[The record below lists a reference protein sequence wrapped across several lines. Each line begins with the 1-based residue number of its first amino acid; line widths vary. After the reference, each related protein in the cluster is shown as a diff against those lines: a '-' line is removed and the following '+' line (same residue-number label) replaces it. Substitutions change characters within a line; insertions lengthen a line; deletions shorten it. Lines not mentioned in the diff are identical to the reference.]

1 MQSRDIRHYPDSL
14 KEASSKLLCNEDLL
28 NVQMRILFGKTNIHA
43 PMTVLKTLEILDSY
57 FTFFATHLQRK
68 LPTSFDYKYLYAG
81 IRIMLNSDHSFVV
94 ARCLSLIYKH
104 YPLFSSNFRKDL
116 SLCLMGQLFF
126 RLFLNWASNVRMVFH
141 HIMLYRIFLDFN
153 SVSHNKHKRQVNT
166 KSISS
171 TGMLDDIQMG

>member
-1 MQSRDIRHYPDSL
+1 
-14 KEASSKLLCNEDLL
+14 
-28 NVQMRILFGKTNIHA
+28 
-43 PMTVLKTLEILDSY
+43 
-57 FTFFATHLQRK
+57 
-68 LPTSFDYKYLYAG
+68 
-81 IRIMLNSDHSFVV
+81 
-94 ARCLSLIYKH
+94 
-104 YPLFSSNFRKDL
+104 
-116 SLCLMGQLFF
+116 MGQLFF